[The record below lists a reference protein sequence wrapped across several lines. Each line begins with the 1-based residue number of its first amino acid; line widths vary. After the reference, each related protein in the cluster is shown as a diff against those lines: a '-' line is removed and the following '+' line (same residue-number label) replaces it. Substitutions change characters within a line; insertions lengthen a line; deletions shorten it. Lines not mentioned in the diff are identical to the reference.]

1 MKPITEEQLQST
13 INYCRSVIDSE
24 FSFPEL
30 KNIAE
35 IALASL
41 TAKPVGSFHIS
52 GQSVEATTDYM
63 TDGQWP
69 IDDGELVVY
78 TAPPVPVIPDGY
90 ALVPVQPTEEMI
102 IAGFESEPD
111 EDFSDSWVWESYEK
125 MSGCQQ
131 AAFKATLCWNA
142 MIDAATSK

>member
-1 MKPITEEQLQST
+1 MMTEQRRQ
-13 INYCRSVIDSE
+13 
-24 FSFPEL
+24 EL
-30 KNIAE
+30 IEHCKRIMGESSPDGLEYPIAE
-35 IALASL
+35 TALASL
-41 TAKPVGSFHIS
+41 TAVKSPMMFIDGDIS
-52 GQSVEATTDYM
+52 PESADKLAKVIQEFNKS
-63 TDGQWP
+63 
-69 IDDGELVVY
+69 DDGPMENIP
-78 TAPPVPVIPDGY
+78 AIPDGY
-90 ALVPVQPTEEMI
+90 VVVPIKPTEEMI